1 MHVTILLLFFAYA
14 IFTAPLLYPTYLSNN
29 TSNNRLQI
37 TTFKSMALYS
47 WYVWMYAINVIIY
60 VV

>member
-1 MHVTILLLFFAYA
+1 MHVTILLLSFAYA

-37 TTFKSMALYS
+37 TTFKVLSKIDS
-47 WYVWMYAINVIIY
+47 WINIDNL
-60 VV
+60 